1 MTSDRVLRWCARSY
15 AQLLWV
21 LRVRD
26 SRERHAIREDGE
38 RLLKAAH
45 THGHLTLATTWLALV
60 WDLVFI
66 GARHDVAQALR
77 ALVRAPG
84 VTVGISLLLGLG
96 VAATTTLFAFVD
108 AVLLRPLPYDQPDRL
123 VMMFESNVSQDRL
136 REGPSPGNVL
146 DWAARK
152 DTFDAITAMMTV
164 SATLRERD
172 GGTPISGVHV
182 TRGFFDVY
190 RRQPRLGRTFHAD
203 EFEGAASITS
213 RQASSGEPVLV
224 LSHHLWQAL
233 GADPQIVGRTVYVE
247 GRDWRVIGVMPEDF
261 VVPDA
266 AAAFWAPWDMR
277 VSYRG
282 ARFPHGP
289 PRDARFLR
297 VVGRMNAGMS
307 IEGAAARMQTLASG
321 LEAEHPETNAGWSI
335 RLFPLADEIARTS
348 RRELLLVF
356 AAMFC
361 LLLLVCA
368 NVASLA
374 IARGVARAREMAI
387 RLALGASG
395 SRVTRQ
401 LIAESVLS
409 AIVTIVIAIL
419 LTAWWVDAALSIAP
433 AGIPRMHEMAMNAR
447 VASFAAVLA
456 LLVTA
461 VGNAVPTFRASRTP
475 IAGALKDGVAVSAS
489 VSGRLRAGLVVAE
502 IAAAVMLLVGAGL
515 LARTFA
521 ELRRVDVGFDTSHL
535 LVLPITPDAA
545 RYRTPAQTT
554 DYYRRV
560 LISLRE
566 VPAIES
572 VAAVTSLPMSTIGSD
587 FTRPYWPEHV
597 RLGGPGSDD
606 GKAVSQA
613 SIRMATPGYFGTLGV
628 RLMAGREFTDRD
640 DADAP
645 RVVIINQKLARNAW
659 GTENPVGRHLILD
672 YQRGPYPYEVVGVVR
687 DARHDGPRSE
697 PMPEIF
703 IPHSQ
708 NPYLVMNV
716 IARTTLDPVAVA
728 QTARAYALRVDRD
741 QPVHSVTTMDQ
752 LLGDAVQLDRFA
764 MLLITLFA
772 VGGLITAGGG
782 VYALL
787 AYTVVQ
793 RRREIALR
801 MALGASPRRVAR
813 SIVMESLLL
822 AVAGGTIGI
831 VGAAASSRF
840 ARTLLF
846 GVAPQ
851 DPVTLVTAVAVLLVV
866 VVAASW
872 LPARRAALIDP
883 ARAMR
888 I

>member
-1 MTSDRVLRWCARSY
+1 MTSDRR
-15 AQLLWV
+15 
-21 LRVRD
+21 
-26 SRERHAIREDGE
+26 AIREDGE
-38 RLLKAAH
+38 RLLRAAH
-45 THGHLTLATTWLALV
+45 ARGPVTFATTWFALL
-60 WDLVFI
+60 WDLVFV
-66 GARHDVAQALR
+66 GARHDLTQAIR
-77 ALVRAPG
+77 ALVRSPG
-84 VTVGISLLLGLG
+84 VTVGTSLLLGLG

-108 AVLLRPLPYDQPDRL
+108 AGLLRPLPYDQPDRL
-123 VMMFESNVSQDRL
+123 VMMWESNASLDRL
-136 REGPSPGNVL
+136 REGPSPGNVV
-146 DWAARK
+146 DWVARN
-152 DTFDAITAMMTV
+152 DAFDAITASMTV
-164 SATLRERD
+164 SATLRGQD
-172 GGTPISGVHV
+172 GGTPITGVHV
-182 TRGFFDVY
+182 TRGFFDVH

-203 EFEGAASITS
+203 EFAGATSITS
-213 RQASSGEPVLV
+213 RQPSSGEPVMV
-224 LSHHLWQAL
+224 LSYRLWQTL
-233 GADPQIVGRTVYVE
+233 GADPQMVGRTVSVE
-247 GRDWRVIGVMPEDF
+247 GRDWLVIGVMPEDF
-261 VVPDA
+261 AVPDA
-266 AAAFWAPWDMR
+266 AAAFWAPWDMP
-277 VSYRG
+277 VSYRP
-282 ARFPHGP
+282 RFPNGP

-297 VVGRMNAGMS
+297 VVGRMKAGMS
-307 IEGAAARMQTLASG
+307 IQGAEARMQTLASV
-321 LEAEHPETNAGWSI
+321 LASEHPDTNAGWSV
-335 RLFPLADEIARTS
+335 RLSPLADEIARTS
-348 RRELLLVF
+348 RLELLLVF
-356 AAMFC
+356 GAMFC

-374 IARGVARAREMAI
+374 IARGVGRAREMAI
-387 RLALGASG
+387 RLALGAGG
-395 SRVTRQ
+395 SRVMRQ

-409 AIVTIVIAIL
+409 AIVTMGVAIV

-433 AGIPRMHEMAMNAR
+433 AGIPRLHEVALNAR
-447 VASFAAVLA
+447 VASFAAVVA

-475 IAGALKDGVAVSAS
+475 IAGALKDGAAVSAS
-489 VSGRLRAGLVVAE
+489 ASGRLRAGLVVAE

-521 ELRRVDVGFDTSHL
+521 ELRRVDVGFDTSNL
-535 LVLPITPDAA
+535 LVLRITPDAA
-545 RYRTPAQTT
+545 RYRTGAQTT

-560 LISLRE
+560 LTSLRE

-572 VAAVTSLPMSTIGSD
+572 VAAVTSLPMSTIGSE
-587 FTRPYWPEHV
+587 FTRPYWPEHASPE
-597 RLGGPGSDD
+597 R
-606 GKAVSQA
+606 KTEA
-613 SIRMATPGYFGTLGV
+613 SIRMATPGYFGTL
-628 RLMAGREFTDRD
+628 RLPVIAGREFTDGD

-645 RVVIINQKLARNAW
+645 KVVIINQKLAKSRW
-659 GTENPVGRHLILD
+659 GDENPIGRNLVLD
-672 YQRGPYPYEVVGVVR
+672 YQSGPYPYEVVGVVR
-687 DARHDGPRSE
+687 DDRHDGPRSE
-697 PMPEIF
+697 PVPEIY

-716 IARTTLDPVAVA
+716 IARTTLEPLTVA
-728 QTARAYALRVDRD
+728 QTARASALRVDPD

-752 LLGDAVQLDRFA
+752 LLGDAVQMDRFA

-772 VGGLITAGGG
+772 VAGLITAAGG

-813 SIVMESLLL
+813 SIVIESLAL

-831 VGAAASSRF
+831 AGAAASSRF
-840 ARTLLF
+840 ARTMLF

>member
-1 MTSDRVLRWCARSY
+1 MTGHRVLRWCARSY
-15 AQLLWV
+15 ARLLCV

-26 SRERHAIREDGE
+26 SRERQAIRADGE
-38 RLLKAAH
+38 RLLEAAH
-45 THGHLTLATTWLALV
+45 TRGRLALATTWLALV
-60 WDLVFI
+60 WDLVFV
-66 GARHDVAQALR
+66 GARHDVVQALR

-84 VTVGISLLLGLG
+84 VTIGISLLLGLG

-108 AVLLRPLPYDQPDRL
+108 AVLLRPLPYDRPDRL
-123 VMMFESNVSQDRL
+123 VMLWEANVGQDRL
-136 REGPSPGNVL
+136 REGPSPGTVL
-146 DWAARK
+146 DWVAQNDA
-152 DTFDAITAMMTV
+152 FDAITAWMTV
-164 SATLRERD
+164 SATLRGDD
-172 GGTPISGVHV
+172 GGTPIRGAHV

-213 RQASSGEPVLV
+213 RQASSGEPVIV

-233 GADPQIVGRTVYVE
+233 GADPQIVGRTVSVE

-261 VVPDA
+261 VAPDA
-266 AAAFWAPWDMR
+266 ATAFWAPWDMR

-282 ARFPHGP
+282 ARFPNGP

-297 VVGRMNAGMS
+297 VVGRMKAGMS
-307 IEGAAARMQTLASG
+307 VEGAAARMETLASG
-321 LEAEHPETNAGWSI
+321 LASEHPDTNAGWSI
-335 RLFPLADEIARTS
+335 RLVPLADEVARTS

-368 NVASLA
+368 NVAGLA

-395 SRVTRQ
+395 SRLTRQ
-401 LIAESVLS
+401 LIAESMLS
-409 AIVTIVIAIL
+409 AVVTMVIAIV

-433 AGIPRMHEMAMNAR
+433 TDIPRLHEVAMSAR

-456 LLVTA
+456 LVVTA
-461 VGNAVPTFRASRTP
+461 VGHAVPTFRASRTP
-475 IAGALKDGVAVSAS
+475 IAGALEDGAALSARA
-489 VSGRLRAGLVVAE
+489 SGRLRAGLVVTE

-515 LARTFA
+515 FARTFA
-521 ELRRVDVGFDTSHL
+521 ELRGVDVGFDTSRL
-535 LVLPITPDAA
+535 LVLRITPDAA
-545 RYRTPAQTT
+545 RYRTGAQTT

-560 LISLRE
+560 LGSLRE
-566 VPAIES
+566 LPAIES
-572 VAAVTSLPMSTIGSD
+572 VAAVTALPMSAIGSD
-587 FTRPYWPEHV
+587 FARPYWPEQA
-597 RLGGPGSDD
+597 RPEGRT
-606 GKAVSQA
+606 VSEA
-613 SIRMATPGYFGTLGV
+613 GIRMATPGYFGTLGLPV
-628 RLMAGREFTDRD
+628 IAGREFTDRD
-640 DADAP
+640 DAEAP
-645 RVVIINQKLARNAW
+645 RVVIVNQKLARSAW
-659 GTENPVGRHLILD
+659 GSEDPVGRNLVLD

-687 DARHDGPRSE
+687 DARDEPRRE
-697 PMPEIF
+697 PVPEIF
-703 IPHSQ
+703 IPHAQ

-716 IARTTLDPVAVA
+716 IARTTVDPVAIA
-728 QTARAYALRVDRD
+728 RTARAHALRVDPD

-772 VGGLITAGGG
+772 VGGLITAAGG

-813 SIVMESLLL
+813 SIVMESLVL
-822 AVAGGTIGI
+822 AVAGGTIGL
-831 VGAAASSRF
+831 VAAAVGSRF

-851 DPVTLVTAVAVLLVV
+851 DPVTLVTAVVVLLVV

-883 ARAMR
+883 GRAMR
-888 I
+888 V